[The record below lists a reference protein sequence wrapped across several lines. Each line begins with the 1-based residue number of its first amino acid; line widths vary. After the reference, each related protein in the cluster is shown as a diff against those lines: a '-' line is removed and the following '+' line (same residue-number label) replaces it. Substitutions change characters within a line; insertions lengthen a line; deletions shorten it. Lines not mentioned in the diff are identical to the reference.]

1 MIMGQWLPGGDRT
14 WTSTE
19 ARATFEASRWGVEKG
34 IAGMERN
41 ISKDQLSLIMPHS
54 IVRR

>member
-19 ARATFEASRWGVEKG
+19 ARAKFEASRWGVEKG